1 MAHLCEPFFDL
12 SLLGQYPAAPK
23 ISIRIHEREALLL
36 RELKSLFRRILRLLT
51 ISEELVKE
59 GCTGQSPHEAKGMSK
74 FPSQG
79 DGFRGSLQS
88 LLWVAKEPQYP
99 GSIGKTAHPGV
110 LPIQKG

>member
-59 GCTGQSPHEAKGMSK
+59 GCTGQSPHEAKGVSK

-79 DGFRGSLQS
+79 DGLGGSFAG
-88 LLWVAKEPQYP
+88 LLWIPKKPEYP
-99 GSIGKTAHPGV
+99 SCVGKAPYPRV
-110 LPIQKG
+110 LPI